1 MTLAIVHQAPPAEPT
16 SSGALSWR
24 TCLRDV
30 TFLADSHW
38 RRPDAIAE
46 EEAYGLLLEILCG
59 LRSPMLGETQVM
71 GQFKAFLAT
80 VPAEHGWVKRVGQRL
95 LADAGAIREQHL
107 HHLGSRSYGSAV
119 RHRVGGCD
127 RIGIIGT
134 GKLASE
140 VLTFLA
146 GHGRTI
152 DVWGRRAEAPFD
164 LPEGVTYRQLTDVAA
179 LDLVDAPSALVV
191 AAPVSSM
198 LAAGVAARYRG
209 LQLLI
214 DLRGEQDGGAIDV
227 PAPSVTLQD
236 IFAEM
241 QAARRHAEAQCAE
254 AKHEIARRS
263 RQFGM
268 RDDRRP
274 FGWDDLCA

>member
-1 MTLAIVHQAPPAEPT
+1 MTLAIVHQSPPPEPAPV
-16 SSGALSWR
+16 GALSWR

-30 TFLADSHW
+30 TFVDSHW
-38 RRPDAIAE
+38 RRSDVIAE

-119 RHRVGGCD
+119 RHRVGGCE
-127 RIGIIGT
+127 RVAIIGT

-140 VLTFLA
+140 VLCFLS
-146 GHGRTI
+146 GHGRTV
-152 DVWGRRAEAPFD
+152 DLWGRRPEAPFD
-164 LPEGVTYRQLTDVAA
+164 LPEGVTYRQLTETSA
-179 LDLVDAPSALVV
+179 LELVDAPSALVV
-191 AAPVSSM
+191 AAPVPSM

-214 DLRGEQDGGAIDV
+214 DLRGEQEGGAIDV

-241 QAARRHAEAQCAE
+241 QAARRHAEAQCEE
-254 AKHEIARRS
+254 AKHEIVRRS